1 MDTVALRLKFI
12 PLIILSHFVFIYRV
26 YIFRLYNSF
35 ERVYI
40 RVYISWKFGFPGIG
54 IELEA
59 KTKTHGVILFSKVV
73 AIRRIVRRELYA
85 IYSTLVI
92 RNFYKCR
99 AHYGTPSRIRISPCL
114 HLSLSPF
121 STPKNVVTPLP
132 FESLS
137 SSLQPICQVKREE
150 VARLEKPIMTF
161 HGSLRHTWITRSR
174 LGSPE

>member
-40 RVYISWKFGFPGIG
+40 RVYISWKFGFRGIG

-73 AIRRIVRRELYA
+73 AIRRIVRRDYTRFIQRL
-85 IYSTLVI
+85 LFVI
-92 RNFYKCR
+92 FISV
-99 AHYGTPSRIRISPCL
+99 AHIMEP
-114 HLSLSPF
+114 
-121 STPKNVVTPLP
+121 
-132 FESLS
+132 
-137 SSLQPICQVKREE
+137 
-150 VARLEKPIMTF
+150 RLE
-161 HGSLRHTWITRSR
+161 
-174 LGSPE
+174 